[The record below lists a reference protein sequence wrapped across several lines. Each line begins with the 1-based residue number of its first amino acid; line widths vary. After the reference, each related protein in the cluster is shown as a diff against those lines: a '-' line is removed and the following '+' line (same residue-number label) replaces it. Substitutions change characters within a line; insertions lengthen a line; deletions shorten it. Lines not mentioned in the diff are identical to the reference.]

1 MDENSK
7 KDPYNFAKTEEGLKK
22 RFKVIASRR
31 EAYKKNQ
38 KRKNSK

>member
-1 MDENSK
+1 MDENK
-7 KDPYNFAKTEEGLKK
+7 KDPYHFEKTEEGLRK